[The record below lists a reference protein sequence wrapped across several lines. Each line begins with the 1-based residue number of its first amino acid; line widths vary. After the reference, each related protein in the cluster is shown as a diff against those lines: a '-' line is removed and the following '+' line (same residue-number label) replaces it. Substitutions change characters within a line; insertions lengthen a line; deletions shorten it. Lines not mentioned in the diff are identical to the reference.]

1 MTTKQKQTKPKTEN
15 IKINNAYFEKMSGEV
30 FQGLIKKNGFEA
42 VKPRYWVS
50 KALAKIEGES
60 KHYLKNKQDLV
71 DKHAIKHEEDGERK
85 DEKSKKVIQKW
96 KKGDPIVLPNG
107 SVQFEDG
114 NVFLKELKELQEI
127 KIDIKIPRVQF
138 DEPPDVTIE
147 EGMLLMPI
155 LEDKTEFTEKKEKKD
170 E

>member
-1 MTTKQKQTKPKTEN
+1 MMPKQKQAKTKTET
-15 IKINNAYFEKMSGEV
+15 IKIDNAYFEKMSGEV

-50 KALAKIEGES
+50 KALAKIESES

-71 DKHAIKHEEDGERK
+71 DKHAIKHQEDGERK
-85 DEKSKKVIQKW
+85 DEKGKVIQKW

-127 KIDIKIPRVQF
+127 EIDIGIPRVQF

-147 EGMLLMPI
+147 EGMLLIPI
-155 LEDKTEFTEKKEKKD
+155 LEDKTEFPEKKEEKD
-170 E
+170 D

>member
-1 MTTKQKQTKPKTEN
+1 MPKQKQTQIKTEN
-15 IKINNAYFEKMSGEV
+15 IKIDNAYFEKMSGEV

-50 KALAKIEGES
+50 KALAKIESES

-85 DEKSKKVIQKW
+85 DEKNKKVIQKW
-96 KKGDPIVLPNG
+96 KKDDPIVLPNG

-114 NVFLKELKELQEI
+114 NAFLKELKELQEI
-127 KIDIKIPRVQF
+127 EVDIEIPRVQF

-155 LEDKTEFTEKKEKKD
+155 LEDKTEFIEKKEKKD